1 VATDNYQ
8 GGVIAARRTA
18 GLLKG
23 RGKLI
28 ILRYQEGSAS
38 NTNRENG
45 FRDTILKEFP
55 SVEIISD
62 NQYVGPTTESAYS
75 GCENLLNRFPDLNA
89 IFAPNEPVV
98 FGCMRVLTVRNL
110 AGKVF
115 LVGFDASDKLI
126 DGVRKGIIHGLV
138 LQDPFKM
145 GYLGVM
151 TAVQKLDGKTI
162 QRRVDTGIVLVTKE
176 NLDDPDIKKLYARD
190 LSEYRETP
198 PVK

>member
-1 VATDNYQ
+1 
-8 GGVIAARRTA
+8 VIAARRTA
-18 GLLKG
+18 ELLKG